1 MSGLLL
7 ALILIVVG
15 YISGALPFGVWV
27 AAARGI
33 DIRKMGS
40 GSTGATN
47 VYRCVGK
54 KEGILVMILDM
65 LKGYLP
71 VTAAIFLDHGNMTA
85 SLPMGAATVQ
95 IGDLV
100 PCFVG
105 AMCMIG
111 HSKSCFLGFTGG
123 KSAATGLGT
132 ITALNPAVGGLVFIV
147 FLSTIYLTKIVSV
160 ASMTAGIVDVIFM
173 ALFKAPPA
181 FIGYAAFGGLLVIIR
196 HKANIQRLM
205 NGTEPRIGEKAKAP
219 KPEEESQPKPID
231 IPSDQVKTDE
241 SNS

>member
-1 MSGLLL
+1 MVSGIFL
-7 ALILIVVG
+7 AIILIAIG
-15 YISGALPFGVWV
+15 YVCGSLPIGVWV
-27 AAARGI
+27 SAAKGI

-54 KEGILVMILDM
+54 KEGILVMLLDM

-71 VTAAIFLDHGNMTA
+71 VTAAIMLDHGSMTITLPLGA
-85 SLPMGAATVQ
+85 STLVLP
-95 IGDLV
+95 DLV
-100 PCFVG
+100 PCFVA
-105 AMCMIG
+105 AMAMIG

-132 ITALNPAVGGLVFIV
+132 ITALNPAVGGCVFIV
-147 FLSTIYLTKIVSV
+147 FLSTIYLTKFVSV
-160 ASMTAGIVDVIFM
+160 ASMTAGIVDVLFM

-196 HKANIQRLM
+196 HKANIQRLLK
-205 NGTEPRIGEKAKAP
+205 GTEPRIGDKAKVQTDAQTVDNP
-219 KPEEESQPKPID
+219 T
-231 IPSDQVKTDE
+231 DQVKSDE
-241 SNS
+241 SIS